1 MCYCSPRK
9 RIHMNCTFLYL
20 FVASVIRV
28 CVLSSLSGWG
38 FPKSRDCLFTET
50 EALRARAVSPSSDWA
65 VPSSPPSLGAAGSS
79 AHNAGSV
86 GGCLALPLHQFG
98 LASVSP
104 QLAGAGRLTNRKRH
118 HPPLPPPPLPRG
130 EAGGGSGNGHMPHK
144 TRVLWESRGG
154 GYSSSNR

>member
-1 MCYCSPRK
+1 M
-9 RIHMNCTFLYL
+9 
-20 FVASVIRV
+20 IRG

-38 FPKSRDCLFTET
+38 FPKSRDCLFNET
-50 EALRARAVSPSSDWA
+50 GALRTRVVSPSSDWA
-65 VPSSPPSLGAAGSS
+65 VLRSPPSLGAAGSS

-104 QLAGAGRLTNRKRH
+104 QPAGAGRLTNHKRH
-118 HPPLPPPPLPRG
+118 RPPLPQPPLPQG

-144 TRVLWESRGG
+144 TSPGVQRWGVLQFQQMMPPPNPS
-154 GYSSSNR
+154 Y